1 VPLRRADL
9 HRHHAGAQK
18 AQARQGRLTDR
29 PVAAP
34 AVNTAPTKSFAAL
47 CFSDILPAC
56 FNFLG
61 YILLKSIALP
71 VALLGVFATANADEG
86 QWQPYQL
93 PQLSSELKRIGITI
107 PAEKLAD
114 LSKHP
119 MSAIVSLGG
128 CSASFVSGD
137 GLVVTNHHCAYGAI
151 QRNSTAE
158 KNYIVN
164 GFLAK
169 TRDAELP
176 GGPNTL
182 VYVTEKVDNVTDRVL
197 KGLSPTMSGRERNEE
212 VQNRIKALTAECET
226 DKAYRCSVPS
236 FHRGLEYYRIRQLM
250 IRDVRLVYAPA
261 DMIGNFGGD
270 VDNFEWPRQ
279 TGDYSFLRA
288 YVGKDGRPADPSPD
302 NVPYKSKDFLVVS
315 AEGLKNGDPILL
327 AGYPGRTS
335 RYKLPSEIRFAR
347 DANFP
352 VRVADMQA
360 DLAVIAAATK
370 GNAAHDVRYA
380 SVVKGINNVLK
391 KTQGLLDGFARKD
404 IAAIK
409 DVQDAEF
416 RAWFN
421 KPGNQ
426 KDVSPT
432 LLADL
437 DATIAADMALSEQEF
452 AWSVAGNSDLLK
464 SARTVYRLA
473 LEAAKPD
480 ARRETGYQERD
491 LSFIKARLTRL
502 EQSYVGSVDEAR
514 FTAGLQRYQKLA
526 AKMHP
531 QGLDALLPAPG
542 AIGALYKQSELGET
556 AKRLAWIGKDAAAFE
571 KSDDAF
577 IKLAVKLHDATM
589 ALENRRKE
597 IDGNLERIIPQYMSA
612 VIAWKKSQGKP
623 VYADANSTLRVTFG
637 TVAPYSPRDGIVKG
651 PFTTVEGIVEKHTA
665 AEPFNAPKPL
675 LDAVKGK
682 RYGVFKDPVLNTVPV
697 NFLSSADTTG
707 GNSGSAVMNKRGELV
722 GLNFDSTYES
732 VTKDWYFDSDI
743 TRAIHVDIRYMLWV
757 MKEVD
762 HADNLL
768 KEMTIKYP
776 RK

>member
-1 VPLRRADL
+1 MRRFP
-9 HRHHAGAQK
+9 GG
-18 AQARQGRLTDR
+18 ARQYG
-29 PVAAP
+29 A
-34 AVNTAPTKSFAAL
+34 TKSFPVN
-47 CFSDILPAC
+47 CNSDILPAC
-56 FNFLG
+56 FLKLG
-61 YILLKSIALP
+61 TILFKSIALP
-71 VALLGVFATANADEG
+71 VALLGVFAVAHADEG
-86 QWQPYQL
+86 QWQPHQL
-93 PQLSSELKRIGITI
+93 PQLKSELKRIGITI
-107 PAEKLAD
+107 PAEKLTD
-114 LSKHP
+114 LTKHP

-128 CSASFVSGD
+128 CSASFVSPD

-151 QRNSTAE
+151 QRNATPE

-169 TRDAELP
+169 TRADELP

-182 VYVTEKVDNVTDRVL
+182 VYVTEKVENVTDRVL
-197 KGLSPTMSGRERNEE
+197 NGLSPTMSGRERNET
-212 VQNRIKALTAECET
+212 VDSRVKALIAECET

-250 IRDVRLVYAPA
+250 IRDVRLVYAPS
-261 DMIGNFGGD
+261 DMVGNFGGD

-279 TGDYSFLRA
+279 TGDFAFLRA

-335 RYKLPSEIRFAR
+335 RYKLPAEIRFAR

-352 VRVADMQA
+352 LRVADMQA

-370 GNAAHDVRYA
+370 GNAQSDVRYA
-380 SVVKGINNVLK
+380 SVVKSINNVLK

-421 KPGNQ
+421 QPANQ
-426 KDVSPT
+426 KGASKT

-437 DATIAADMALSEQEF
+437 DAVIAADMALSEEEF
-452 AWSVAGNSDLLK
+452 AYSVAANSDLLK
-464 SARTVYRLA
+464 SARTLYRLA
-473 LEAAKPD
+473 LEQQKPN
-480 ARRETGYQERD
+480 AQRESGYQERD

-502 EQSYVGSVDEAR
+502 EQSFVPAVDQAR
-514 FTAGLQRYQKLA
+514 FSASLQRYAKLA
-526 AKMHP
+526 AKTHP
-531 QGLDALLPAPG
+531 QGLDALLPAPD
-542 AIGALYKQSELGET
+542 AVGALYQQTKLGDT
-556 AKRLAWIGKDAAAFE
+556 AQRLAWMSKDPAAFRA
-571 KSDDAF
+571 SDDAF
-577 IKLAVKLHDATM
+577 IQLAVKMHDVAM
-589 ALENRRKE
+589 SIENRRKE
-597 IDGNLERIIPQYMSA
+597 IDGNLERVIPQYMSA

-623 VYADANSTLRVTFG
+623 VYPDANSTLRVTYG
-637 TVAPYSPRDGIVKG
+637 TVSPYSPRDGLVKG
-651 PFTTVEGIVEKHTA
+651 PFSTVQGIVEKHTGA
-665 AEPFNAPKPL
+665 DPFIAPKNL
-675 LDAVKGK
+675 LAAVKEQ
-682 RYGVFKDPVLNTVPV
+682 RYGVFKDPVLGTVPV

-732 VTKDWYFDSDI
+732 ITKDWYFDSAI
-743 TRAIHVDIRYMLWV
+743 TRAIHVDIRYMLWI

-762 HADNLL
+762 QADNLL
-768 KEMTIKYP
+768 KEMKIKYP
-776 RK
+776 AK

>member
-1 VPLRRADL
+1 MF
-9 HRHHAGAQK
+9 
-18 AQARQGRLTDR
+18 
-29 PVAAP
+29 
-34 AVNTAPTKSFAAL
+34 KS
-47 CFSDILPAC
+47 IVLPA
-56 FNFLG
+56 
-61 YILLKSIALP
+61 AVLP
-71 VALLGVFATANADEG
+71 AILLGVAAHAVADEG
-86 QWQPYQL
+86 QWQPHQL
-93 PQLSSELKRIGITI
+93 PQLKSELKRIGITM

-128 CSASFVSGD
+128 CSASFVSPE

-151 QRNSTAE
+151 QRNATPE
-158 KNYIVN
+158 KNYIVD
-164 GFLAK
+164 GFLAR
-169 TRDAELP
+169 TRAEELP

-182 VYVTEKVDNVTDRVL
+182 VYVTEKVENVTSRVL
-197 KGLSPTMSGRERNEE
+197 TGLGANMSGRERSEAIAS
-212 VQNRIKALTAECET
+212 RIKALIAECES
-226 DKAYRCSVPS
+226 DKAYRCSVPA

-250 IRDVRLVYAPA
+250 IRDVRLVYAPS
-261 DMIGNFGGD
+261 DKIGNFGGD
-270 VDNFEWPRQ
+270 IDNYEWPRQ

-288 YVGKDGRPADPSPD
+288 YVGPDGRPADPSPN

-347 DANFP
+347 DVDYPAK
-352 VRVADMQA
+352 VATITA
-360 DLAVIAAATK
+360 DLDVIAAATK
-370 GNAAHDVRYA
+370 GNAAWDVRYA
-380 SVVKGINNVLK
+380 SVAKSLNNVLK

-416 RAWFN
+416 RAWYGKN
-421 KPGNQ
+421 GSAGSAGN
-426 KDVSPT
+426 

-437 DATIAADMALSEQEF
+437 DAVIASDMALSREE
-452 AWSVAGNSDLLK
+452 AAYLEATHSDLLK
-464 SARTVYRLA
+464 SARTLYRLA
-473 LEAAKPD
+473 QERQKPD
-480 ARRETGYQERD
+480 AQRDAGYQERD

-502 EQSYVGSVDEAR
+502 EQSFVPAVDQAR
-514 FTAGLQRYQKLA
+514 WAAALQRYAKIDQKLR
-526 AKMHP
+526 P
-531 QGLDALLPAPG
+531 QGLDTLVPNAASLDAF
-542 AIGALYKQSELGET
+542 YKGTELADT
-556 AKRLAWIGKDAAAFE
+556 ARRLAWMNADVEAFR
-571 KSDDAF
+571 KSNDPF
-577 IKLAVKLHDATM
+577 IQLAVRLNEVAGS
-589 ALENRRKE
+589 LENRRKD
-597 IDGNLERIIPQYMSA
+597 IDGNLDRTIPQYMSA

-623 VYADANSTLRVTFG
+623 VYPDANSTLRVTYG
-637 TVAPYSPRDGIVKG
+637 TVSPYSPRDGLVKG
-651 PFTTVEGIVEKHTA
+651 PFTTVEGIVEKETDKDPFLVPA
-665 AEPFNAPKPL
+665 ALKK
-675 LDAVKGK
+675 AVLEK

-732 VTKDWYFDSDI
+732 ITKDWYFDTAI

-762 HADNLL
+762 GADNLL

-776 RK
+776 KK